1 MHLRQ
6 KAIILESVAVFL
18 DHDLSLGII
27 HTLFSYHNY
36 YIEVLVEY
44 ESNTLIEIVA
54 FKEGER
60 LDKYLAQFNWE
71 DLL

>member
-6 KAIILESVAVFL
+6 KSMILENVANFL

-27 HTLFSYHNY
+27 HTLFSYSSF

-44 ESNTLIEIVA
+44 ETNELIEIVA
-54 FKEGER
+54 FTNGER
-60 LDKYLAQFNWE
+60 LDKYVEHILWE
-71 DLL
+71 DLF